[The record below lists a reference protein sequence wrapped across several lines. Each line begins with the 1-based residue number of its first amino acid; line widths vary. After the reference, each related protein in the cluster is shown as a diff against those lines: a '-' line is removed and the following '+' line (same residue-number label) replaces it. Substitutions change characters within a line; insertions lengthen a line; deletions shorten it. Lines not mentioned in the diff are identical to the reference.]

1 MTNSNLNSNH
11 IILFII
17 HLYVHILFLGF
28 SIYARPHKLHSFLT
42 YPAQNKGCLSVWL
55 SVLDFL
61 LILPV
66 KLPVVD
72 RMYPQSNNFTGGGES
87 DATGDSKLNDSPEGH
102 MVLYQ
107 NIHGL

>member
-1 MTNSNLNSNH
+1 M
-11 IILFII
+11 
-17 HLYVHILFLGF
+17 
-28 SIYARPHKLHSFLT
+28 
-42 YPAQNKGCLSVWL
+42 
-55 SVLDFL
+55 LDFL